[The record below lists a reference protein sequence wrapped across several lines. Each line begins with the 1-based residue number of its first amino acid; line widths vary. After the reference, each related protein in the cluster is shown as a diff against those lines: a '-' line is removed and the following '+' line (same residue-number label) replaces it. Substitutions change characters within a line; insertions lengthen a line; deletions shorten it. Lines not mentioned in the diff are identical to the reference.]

1 MRKPLRCEAGWPACS
16 ISRYPSRKGLGSFV
30 LARWRSFVLTLEGA
44 DKVAPEPGLLGEGGV
59 VGVEVEVHLAHSG
72 VAAAHPETQ
81 KYAMETQTSSSSLGF
96 GYVLLLSQK
105 NIRSEQKIRR

>member
-1 MRKPLRCEAGWPACS
+1 MA
-16 ISRYPSRKGLGSFV
+16 FV
-30 LARWRSFVLTLEGA
+30 LFLTLEGA

-81 KYAMETQTSSSSLGF
+81 KYAMDGDSNILFLPRVRVRAAAKSEKHPERA
-96 GYVLLLSQK
+96 K
-105 NIRSEQKIRR
+105 N